1 MNIAIILASGSGS
14 RIKQSKIPKQF
25 IEISNKPI
33 VIHTMERFLS
43 NKNIDKIIVS
53 CHPEWIDYL
62 SKYVKD
68 NYTSGRIN
76 IIKGGK
82 QRNDSI
88 GNAIKFVHDNNIA
101 CDDDVILTHDAVR
114 MFVSDRIINE
124 NIDVCKRYGAVDTV
138 VKTIDTIVL
147 SSDGKNIDSIPE
159 RDYLYN
165 SQTPQSFR
173 YKILKDIY
181 LSNKIKNTTDA
192 CRLLLEKH
200 DCIIGMVIGEYENF
214 KITNDVDL
222 EFVNFYYSKTIN
234 TK

>member
-68 NYTSGRIN
+68 NYPAGSIN

-82 QRNDSI
+82 QRNNSI
-88 GNAIKFVHDNNIA
+88 ANAIKFIHDNNIA

-114 MFVSDRIINE
+114 MFVSERIINE
-124 NIDVCKRYGAVDTV
+124 NIDVCKQYGAVDTV
-138 VKTIDTIVL
+138 IKTIDTIVL
-147 SSDGKNIDSIPE
+147 SNDGKNIDSIPE
-159 RDYLYN
+159 RDNLYN
-165 SQTPQSFR
+165 GQTPQTFKL
-173 YKILKDIY
+173 KILKDLY
-181 LSNKIKNTTDA
+181 LNNEIRNTTDA
-192 CRLLLEKH
+192 CKLLLEKH
-200 DCIIGMVIGEYENF
+200 NTIIKMVLGEYENF
-214 KITNDVDL
+214 KITTDFDL
-222 EFVNFYYSKTIN
+222 DYARHIVIKN
-234 TK
+234 